1 MPGSSGLMDR
11 LRSDH
16 MVRNSL
22 YLMLSSAL
30 QASLGFA
37 FWIIVARLFSPAD
50 VGRASSLISATTVI
64 AYLALLG
71 LNSTLVRFLPTAQN
85 RDALITAGLLLVAGC
100 GAGIGLLYVL
110 ATPLIAPRLAFVAH
124 HAGLAA
130 GFVLLAAA
138 ASVNLLTD
146 SVFIASRRAGYCA
159 LTDGVA
165 GGSTKVACAAL
176 LAGTGAYGVFAASTA
191 GFAMSAV
198 VSIVLI
204 FAVLRWRP
212 APANPLRTLRPVLRF
227 STASYA
233 ANVLSLLPVLVVPLI
248 VLDRLGARSAA
259 YYFVSFQI
267 ATLLYSAAYAVG
279 QSFLAEGS
287 HAGVDRRQLRKRS
300 RRALAALYLP
310 GVLVVILLAHWV
322 LLVFG
327 LRYSQHGTPSLIML
341 AIAAVPIAACNW
353 SWTALRL
360 SGHLVAVVVSSV
372 IYTAAICGLAWYL
385 APRGLT
391 SLAAAWPIG
400 ALLAAIAAVV
410 SVAALRPAPARHRR
424 TRRKR
429 REPAQPGVT
438 QSLPS

>member
-1 MPGSSGLMDR
+1 
-11 LRSDH
+11 
-16 MVRNSL
+16 
-22 YLMLSSAL
+22 
-30 QASLGFA
+30 
-37 FWIIVARLFSPAD
+37 
-50 VGRASSLISATTVI
+50 
-64 AYLALLG
+64 
-71 LNSTLVRFLPTAQN
+71 
-85 RDALITAGLLLVAGC
+85 
-100 GAGIGLLYVL
+100 
-110 ATPLIAPRLAFVAH
+110 
-124 HAGLAA
+124 
-130 GFVLLAAA
+130 
-138 ASVNLLTD
+138 
-146 SVFIASRRAGYCA
+146 
-159 LTDGVA
+159 VA